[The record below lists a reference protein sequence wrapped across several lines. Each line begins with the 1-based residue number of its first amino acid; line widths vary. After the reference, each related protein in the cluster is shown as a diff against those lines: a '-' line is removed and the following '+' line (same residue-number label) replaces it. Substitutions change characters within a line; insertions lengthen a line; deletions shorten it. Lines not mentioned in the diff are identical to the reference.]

1 MSNSASA
8 ITGQAPIPPTPPV
21 KDLKIDCNGTPPGA
35 SDCEKKQIC
44 AKIEK
49 VNQQAKAGKLRRPK
63 RSRQQKKIARRR
75 GNSAAETFK
84 DRLGASLLGKG
95 KNGRILKGGPKS
107 PESLKKK
114 FIHECAHEEWMN
126 DPANPADSAMPG
138 LSADHVHEIQLG
150 GAVRSGRNLLMMTSS
165 TNSWMGSKLVKFKP
179 EKGYA
184 SVSGTCC

>member
-1 MSNSASA
+1 MRLPW
-8 ITGQAPIPPTPPV
+8 APIPPTPPA

-63 RSRQQKKIARRR
+63 RSKLQKKIARRR

-95 KNGRILKGGPKS
+95 KNGRILKRWISRKLP
-107 PESLKKK
+107 
-114 FIHECAHEEWMN
+114 HEVV
-126 DPANPADSAMPG
+126 SRR
-138 LSADHVHEIQLG
+138 
-150 GAVRSGRNLLMMTSS
+150 GAVGRGVL
-165 TNSWMGSKLVKFKP
+165 P
-179 EKGYA
+179 
-184 SVSGTCC
+184 C